1 MLVTVDTTLA
11 VPLGTQIAAGI
22 RGGLVRGEI
31 VAGERLPSAR
41 ALGASLQVNLHTV
54 LRAYAEL
61 RDEGII
67 ELRRGRGAV
76 VRRNLDPEHTRV
88 RELARAFVREARS
101 LGLDPAALLAESGA

>member
-1 MLVTVDTTLA
+1 MLVTVDTTSA

-22 RGGLVRGEI
+22 RGCLVRGEI
-31 VAGERLPSAR
+31 TAGERLPSAR

-76 VRRNLDPEHTRV
+76 VRRNLDTEHTRV
-88 RELARAFVREARS
+88 RELARAFVAEARS
-101 LGLDPAALLAESGA
+101 LGLDPAALVAESWA